1 MSHKRKLTL
10 DNVRLWNYYLAK
22 VPISHIFHVAKEAI
36 AMNIARLRQEAG
48 LRQVGLARAMGVDRS
63 TIAKWESG
71 LSAPKS
77 VVLPRLA
84 DALECNIEKLFELP
98 VEQTAQ

>member
-10 DNVRLWNYYLAK
+10 DNVRYWDYYLVK
-22 VPISHIFHVAKEAI
+22 VPISYIFHVAKEAI

-48 LRQVGLARAMGVDRS
+48 LRQVDLARAMGVDRS

>member
-1 MSHKRKLTL
+1 
-10 DNVRLWNYYLAK
+10 
-22 VPISHIFHVAKEAI
+22 
-36 AMNIARLRQEAG
+36 MNIARLRQEAG
-48 LRQVGLARAMGVDRS
+48 LRQVDLARAMGVDRS

-84 DALECNIEKLFELP
+84 DALKCNIEKLFELP
-98 VEQTAQ
+98 AEQTAQ

>member
-1 MSHKRKLTL
+1 
-10 DNVRLWNYYLAK
+10 
-22 VPISHIFHVAKEAI
+22 
-36 AMNIARLRQEAG
+36 MNIARLRQEAG
-48 LRQVGLARAMGVDRS
+48 LRQVDLARAMGVDRS